1 MSEQQNLWQFV
12 MAHHEKLLIQI
23 AQHLGLTFISLLL
36 AIIVGVPLG
45 ILIARRN
52 SLAKPVLG
60 TAGVLQTVPSIALL
74 GFMIPVFGIGA
85 TPAIVALFIY
95 ALLPIIR
102 NTYTGITGVSP
113 MVIEAAT
120 ALGMNRQQLLLKVEF
135 PLATPVII
143 AGIRTAAVINVG
155 VATLASFVAAG
166 GLGEFIFGGI
176 SLNNSNMIL
185 AGALPAALLAI
196 VLDMA
201 IGYFEK
207 SGFGSLRK
215 MMFLFLGILFSF
227 GFYVVFSSKSESKLT
242 AGFTPE
248 FMGRQDGDL
257 GLRSVY
263 GLELN
268 PLVVSD
274 AIMYDAVYKG
284 KLDIISG
291 YSTDG
296 RIKAFDLVVLNDDKR
311 IFPPYYAAPIIKSRT
326 LYEFP
331 GLEETLNLLAGKIND
346 SVMTKLNY
354 KTELLHQTPERV
366 AKDFL
371 MSKGLYKQ
379 PRKGTKGILR
389 IGSKIFGE
397 QYILAQIYRMLIQGN
412 TDYKVDTKT
421 GLGGTK
427 ICFDALMN
435 NAIDFYPEYTGT
447 GLLVLL
453 KPTKEVVE
461 LVSKDNNETYRY
473 VQAEFQ
479 KQYGITWLKPI
490 GFNNTYALMMRKKQ
504 AQELQI
510 TTVSELKKYIGKN
523 SSNKY

>member
-36 AIIVGVPLG
+36 AIAVGVPMG

-52 SLAKPVLG
+52 KLAKPVLG
-60 TAGVLQTVPSIALL
+60 AAGVLQTVPSIALL

-102 NTYTGITGVSP
+102 NTYTGISGVSP
-113 MVIEAAT
+113 LITEAAT

-185 AGALPAALLAI
+185 AGAIPAALLAV

-201 IGYFEK
+201 IGYLQK
-207 SGFGSLRK
+207 SGFASLRK
-215 MMFLFLGILFSF
+215 LLFLFFGILVCF
-227 GFYVVFSSKSESKLT
+227 GLYAVFFPKSQSKLA

-274 AIMYDAVYKG
+274 AIMYDAAYKG

-296 RIKAFDLVVLNDDKR
+296 RIKAFDLVVLKDDKR
-311 IFPPYYAAPIIKSRT
+311 IFPPYYAAPIVKIKT
-326 LYEFP
+326 LEEFP
-331 GLEETLNLLAGKIND
+331 GLEETLNLLSGKIND

-354 KTELLHQTPERV
+354 KTELLHQTPEKV

-371 MSKGLYKQ
+371 LSQGLYKQ
-379 PRKGTKGILR
+379 PRKGSKGTLR

-397 QYILAQIYRMLIQGN
+397 QYVLAQMYRMLIEGN

-453 KPTKEVVE
+453 KPPEKV
-461 LVSKDNNETYRY
+461 LKRVSKDNNDTYLY

-479 KQYGITWLKPI
+479 KQYGLRWLKPI

-504 AQELQI
+504 AQELGI
-510 TTVSELKKYIGKN
+510 TTISELKRYITET
-523 SSNKY
+523 SSH